1 MDQSHSN
8 SWELVFEDALKP
20 WGTHTLQLSTLSKFW
35 HSTLHELTCR
45 DTKVSII
52 SDFLPETMPSKG
64 QWGDI
69 FGVLKERKKK
79 KSNDLEFC
87 IQHNYPSK
95 VKEKYRSSQRSKSRP
110 ALQETVWKVPQREG
124 GEGSETQISVKKRRV
139 REEIVKS
146 LRSFLETLT
155 VNGADCYLNP
165 ILLENSDN

>member
-1 MDQSHSN
+1 MHWNHEGHTHFSCPLYQSFGIAHSMN
-8 SWELVFEDALKP
+8 LHAETQRSASYQTSYRKPCLVKDSGVTYLE
-20 WGTHTLQLSTLSKFW
+20 FW
-35 HSTLHELTCR
+35 
-45 DTKVSII
+45 K
-52 SDFLPETMPSKG
+52 
-64 QWGDI
+64 
-69 FGVLKERKKK
+69 KEKKK